1 MEESRDELLVEVKR
15 LRDEIAQLRE
25 MVGALFGVVFDDMGE
40 EEGPEEFPSRDDLSM
55 YN

>member
-1 MEESRDELLVEVKR
+1 MEASKDELMVEVKR

-25 MVGALFGVVFDDMGE
+25 MVGALFGVVFEDMGDD
-40 EEGPEEFPSRDDLSM
+40 EGPEDFPTRDDLSM

>member
-1 MEESRDELLVEVKR
+1 MEASKDELMVEVKR

-25 MVGALFGVVFDDMGE
+25 MVGALFGVVFEDMGD
-40 EEGPEEFPSRDDLSM
+40 EEGPEDFPTRDDLSM

>member
-1 MEESRDELLVEVKR
+1 MEESRDELLAEVKR
-15 LRDEIAQLRE
+15 LREEIAQLRE
-25 MVGALFGVVFDDMGE
+25 MVSALFGVVFEDIGE

>member
-1 MEESRDELLVEVKR
+1 MEASKDELMAEVKR

-25 MVGALFGVVFDDMGE
+25 MVGALFGVVFEDMGD
-40 EEGPEEFPSRDDLSM
+40 EEGPEDFPTRDDLSM

>member
-1 MEESRDELLVEVKR
+1 MEATKDELMVEVKR

-25 MVGALFGVVFDDMGE
+25 MVGALFGVVFEDMGD
-40 EEGPEEFPSRDDLSM
+40 EEGPEDFPTRDDLSM